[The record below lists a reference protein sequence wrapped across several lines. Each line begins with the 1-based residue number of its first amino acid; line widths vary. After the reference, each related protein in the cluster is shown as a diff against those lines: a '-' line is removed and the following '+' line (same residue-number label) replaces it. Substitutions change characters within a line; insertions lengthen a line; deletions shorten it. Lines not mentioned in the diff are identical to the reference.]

1 MCKRPP
7 MLSAT
12 CVGMAALFVASCSQ
26 EESIRVFE
34 VVVPEA
40 SPRDLMSEAAPPASA
55 VAAAGSVVADQ
66 DRVSDGP
73 SQGGR
78 QIRWETPDG
87 WQTRPLTQFINRGY
101 YLLPGPPEAR
111 PELTISAYPGAAGG
125 LDANLNRWRGQL
137 GLEPLDSEALAAELE
152 TIEVSGMELVL
163 CDFTGNAPDGSPS
176 RTLGAVI
183 EFPDETW
190 FFKLTGNPD
199 VLTVSHP
206 TFGAFLRTLEL
217 EEGGES
223 GTAAALPPA
232 YGQGTPPPAQ
242 PAIGEAPS
250 VSYQVPQGW
259 SESPAS
265 GMRAASFQIDA
276 GDNFEVDVSL
286 VRLGG
291 AGAGD
296 AMNVNLWREQ
306 LGLATVSDEQAT
318 AALDLLEVGPFQARI
333 FDQASDDPII
343 QGTRRARILAALFD
357 HGGTTWVLRA
367 RGADEHVAAER
378 ERFLSFLESLE
389 LP

>member
-1 MCKRPP
+1 M
-7 MLSAT
+7 
-12 CVGMAALFVASCSQ
+12 CVGMAAIFAASCSQ
-26 EESIRVFE
+26 EEPIRVFE
-34 VVVPEA
+34 VVVPETG
-40 SPRDLMSEAAPPASA
+40 PRDLMSESAPPATA
-55 VAAAGSVVADQ
+55 AAAAGTIAASQDGSADAT
-66 DRVSDGP
+66 
-73 SQGGR
+73 SQASR
-78 QIRWETPDG
+78 QIRWESPDG

-125 LDANLNRWRGQL
+125 LDANINRWRGQL
-137 GLEPLDSEALAAELE
+137 GLEPLDREALAAELE

-163 CDFTGNAPDGSPS
+163 CDFTGNAPDGAPS
-176 RTLGAVI
+176 RTIGAVI

-206 TFGAFLRTLEL
+206 TFDAFLRTLQL
-217 EEGGES
+217 VGGGES
-223 GTAAALPPA
+223 ATAAATTQPSA
-232 YGQGTPPPAQ
+232 YGQDAAPPAPAIQ
-242 PAIGEAPS
+242 PAIGEAPT
-250 VSYQVPQGW
+250 VRYQVPQGW
-259 SESPAS
+259 SESPPG

-276 GDNFEVDVSL
+276 GDDFEVDVSL

-306 LGLATVSDEQAT
+306 LGLATMSDEQAS
-318 AALDLLEVGPFQARI
+318 AALELLQIGRHEVRI

-357 HGGTTWVLRA
+357 HSGTTWVLRA
-367 RGADEHVAAER
+367 RGADEHVTAER